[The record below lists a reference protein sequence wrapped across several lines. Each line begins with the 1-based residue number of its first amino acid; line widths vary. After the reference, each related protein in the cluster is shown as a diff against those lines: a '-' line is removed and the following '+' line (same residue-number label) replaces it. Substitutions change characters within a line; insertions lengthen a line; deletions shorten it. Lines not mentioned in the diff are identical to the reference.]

1 MRRADLTER
10 EVAKLAKIP
19 GKVHWVG
26 KSLYLDT
33 TSGAS
38 WIYRFM
44 IDGEAHAMGLGSY
57 YDFKLT
63 EARERARRARQLAK
77 DGTDPIKERGS
88 RRAAI
93 RAERAKAMTFQECAE
108 AYLQANENAWK
119 SAKHQHQWRSTLAT
133 YVYPICGAL
142 PVQQFDQATAVKVLL
157 PIWTTKA
164 ETARRLR
171 MRLETVIEWAIAAGF
186 FRGDNPATKD
196 RLKHLLG
203 EQTDVV
209 RHYPALPYAD
219 IPGFMGRLR
228 NFRGDGALPLE
239 LATLTG
245 TRTAEVLKATWDE
258 IDLSAR
264 LWTIPAPRRKGR
276 KGKEAPLIVPLSD
289 RCLEI
294 LDQVGKDIEQT
305 GLIFRSATGRRLGE
319 NALLDTLKK
328 QLGYDA
334 TPHGMRSAFRDWAG
348 DCTSFES
355 DVVEMALGHKVGTAV
370 VRAYRRGSAQKKR
383 AALMESW
390 ARYCSGQADDNV
402 VVQLARGGRRG

>member
-19 GKVHWVG
+19 GKVHWVA
-26 KSLYLDT
+26 KNLYIDT

-44 IDGEAHAMGLGSY
+44 VDGQPRAMGLGSL
-57 YDFKLT
+57 YDVRLA
-63 EARERARRARQLAK
+63 EARERARQARLLAK
-77 DGTDPIKERGS
+77 DGTDPIEARRG

-93 RAERAKAMTFQECAE
+93 RAERAKAMTFKECAE

-119 SAKHQHQWRSTLAT
+119 SAKHRHQWRSTLAT

-142 PVQQFDQATAVKVLL
+142 PVQQFDQATAVRILL

-171 MRLETVIEWAIAAGF
+171 MRLETIIEWAIAAQF

-203 EQTDVV
+203 NQSDRV
-209 RHYPALPYAD
+209 RHHKAIPYKD
-219 IPGFMGRLR
+219 IPAFIERLR
-228 NFRGDGALPLE
+228 DYGGVGALPLE
-239 LATLTG
+239 FTTLTA
-245 TRTAEVLKATWDE
+245 TRTSEVLLARWDE
-258 IDLSAR
+258 INLSTR
-264 LWTIPAPRRKGR
+264 LWTIPAPHRKGR
-276 KGKEAPLIVPLSD
+276 KGKESPLVVPLSD
-289 RCLEI
+289 RCREI
-294 LDQVGKDIEQT
+294 LDQVGKDTEKT
-305 GLIFRSATGRRLGE
+305 GLIFRSPTGRRLGE

-370 VRAYRRGSAQKKR
+370 VRAYRRGSAQEKR

-390 ARYCSGQADDNV
+390 SRYCSGPADDTV
-402 VVQLARGGRRG
+402 VVPLARGARSG